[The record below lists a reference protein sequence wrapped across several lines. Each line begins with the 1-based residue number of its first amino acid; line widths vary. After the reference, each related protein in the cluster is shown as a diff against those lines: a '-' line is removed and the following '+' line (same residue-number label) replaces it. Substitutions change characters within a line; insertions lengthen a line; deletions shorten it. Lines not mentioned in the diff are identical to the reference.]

1 MLRTRCLLVGLALSL
16 SGCLLPQP
24 DTPVIPPYA
33 GSQTVAAPAKAPA
46 KDTGAAQPVP
56 AAMPAS
62 GSADQGLISN
72 NAGGLIS
79 NNAGGLVS
87 NGASGTSSADAGKA
101 AIAPA
106 APTTAVLKAT
116 VSVQVSGMTVKTL
129 VAVPDDGATPPSGAD
144 AAADGS
150 FSLMLAPGNYHLELT
165 RADGKTMRVDKALTF
180 GAGEVRSLMVKLQ
193 ADPPTATITEE
204 APLETLAPSPTPSKT
219 P

>member
-33 GSQTVAAPAKAPA
+33 GSQTVAVPAKAPA

-56 AAMPAS
+56 AAAPAA
-62 GSADQGLISN
+62 GTADQGTISN
-72 NAGGLIS
+72 HAGGLIS

-87 NGASGTSSADAGKA
+87 NDAGKA
-101 AIAPA
+101 AIAPV
-106 APTTAVLKAT
+106 APNGASSTTVANKAT
-116 VSVQVSGMTVKTL
+116 VSVQVSGMTLKTL
-129 VAVPDDGATPPSGAD
+129 VAVADDGASPSQGAD
-144 AAADGS
+144 VAADGT
-150 FSLMLAPGNYHLELT
+150 FRLMLAPGNYHLELT
-165 RADGKTMRVDKALTF
+165 LADGKTMRVDKALTF
-180 GAGEVRSLMVKLQ
+180 GAGEVRSLSVKLQ

-204 APLETLAPSPTPSKT
+204 APLETLAPSPTPAKT